1 MFDNF
6 PYLIKKALS
15 NTLKYFCLFY
25 FLILLGLVRVLHDK
39 LVAEFRF
46 KVKWSFVLNN

>member
-6 PYLIKKALS
+6 QYFIKKALS
-15 NTLKYFCLFY
+15 NHVKFLSLLFSV
-25 FLILLGLVRVLHDK
+25 ITWLVRVLHDK

-46 KVKWSFVLNN
+46 RVKWSFVLNN